1 MAIKKGNVENHKT
14 TVSVNRI
21 EGMIYLIRGQKV
33 MLDSDLAD
41 LYGVET
47 KVLKRAVK
55 RNRERF
61 PEDFMFQLNN
71 QELIRLRCQ
80 NGTSKMGRGGSRYL
94 PYAFTEQG
102 VAMLSGVLTSPR
114 AIRVNIAIMRAF
126 VRLRQLLAS
135 HKELARKLEELERH
149 LRDYDQKIEAIF
161 SAIRQL
167 MAGPQTSPKKIG
179 FHVRERQSPYK
190 VRRKGMIKEPNR

>member
-1 MAIKKGNVENHKT
+1 
-14 TVSVNRI
+14 
-21 EGMIYLIRGQKV
+21 MIYLIRAQKV

-47 KVLKRAVK
+47 KILKRAVK
-55 RNRERF
+55 RNHERF

-80 NGTSKMGRGGSRYL
+80 NGTSKMGHGGSRYL

-114 AIRVNIAIMRAF
+114 AIKVNIAIMRAF
-126 VRLRQLLAS
+126 VRLREVLAS
-135 HKELARKLEELERH
+135 HKELARKLEEL
-149 LRDYDQKIEAIF
+149 
-161 SAIRQL
+161 
-167 MAGPQTSPKKIG
+167 
-179 FHVRERQSPYK
+179 
-190 VRRKGMIKEPNR
+190 